1 MLAGVLI
8 VVSLGL
14 LFLAGMYFRAEQDYL
29 DTHVIE
35 DSAFPFA
42 KELHIVFIS
51 DIHNREINPKTLNK
65 LKNVDVV
72 IIGGDLVDKRTPLTR
87 LKNNLE
93 KLKQWKAPVYF
104 IPGNN
109 DHELEKASLLDVLD
123 NHHIHVL
130 SNSDHEVT
138 FQSEGGFLLSGIDP
152 YFMKPRRQAAYIN
165 DHINYQILCVHDPYV
180 YHKMNQQDQKQF
192 DLVLSGHT
200 HGGQIRLFGLGP
212 YTRGGWFESE
222 KPPLLISEG
231 YGTSLLPLRLGTRAE
246 LHSIIIK
253 SS

>member
-1 MLAGVLI
+1 MLTGVII
-8 VVSLGL
+8 VASMGL
-14 LFLAGMYFRAEQDYL
+14 LFFAGMYLWAENDHL
-29 DTHVIE
+29 DEHVIK
-35 DSAFPFA
+35 DPFFPYFR
-42 KELHIVFIS
+42 ELHIVFIS
-51 DIHNREINPKTLNK
+51 DIHNREINTQTLNK

-87 LKNNLE
+87 LKNNLN

-109 DHELEKASLLDVLD
+109 DHELEKANLLDVLD
-123 NHHIHVL
+123 KYQIHVI
-130 SNSDHEVT
+130 SNSDYVVT
-138 FQSEGGFLLSGIDP
+138 LPSDTEFVLSGIDP
-152 YFMKPRRQAAYIN
+152 YFMKPRRQAAYIKEQ
-165 DHINYQILCVHDPYV
+165 INYQILCVHDPYV
-180 YHKMNQQDQKQF
+180 YQKMNHEDQKQF
-192 DLVLSGHT
+192 ALVLSGHT

-222 KPPLLISEG
+222 IPPLLISEG

-246 LHSIIIK
+246 LHSITIK